1 MSMTESELRKACA
14 LLSPERLATFI
25 AITGTEQ
32 DALELHN
39 QTMEV
44 GAALMPVTGLI
55 EVAIRNEISERLRN
69 LFGVQDWLNNPP
81 AQYAW
86 RGEET
91 SSLSRAIKQG
101 QRAGYAKLSS
111 ADKKALDAIAYP
123 MGVPAG
129 TTHETRVKARQRVVQ
144 VTTGQQIA
152 QLTLYFWKR
161 LFSSDYE
168 PTLWSR
174 SLKRVFPNKRLS
186 RGQIAAQLE
195 VIYQTRNR
203 IAHHEPILG
212 SRLQATLD
220 AVDFILENFDAPI
233 PGPDAILVKMSVQ
246 SRKRLQDEAD
256 KLVKLLEKFTV
267 AGIPS
272 A

>member
-1 MSMTESELRKACA
+1 MTEIELRAAAA
-14 LLSPERLATFI
+14 LLSPERLATFV

-81 AQYAW
+81 PQYAW
-86 RGEET
+86 RGEEIH
-91 SSLSRAIKQG
+91 SLNRAIRQG
-101 QRAGYAKLSS
+101 QRAEYAKLTS
-111 ADKKALDAIAYP
+111 ADKRALDAIAYP
-123 MGVPAG
+123 MGIPPG
-129 TTHETRVKARQRVVQ
+129 TTHEVRVKARQRAVQ
-144 VTTGQQIA
+144 VNMGQQIA

-168 PTLWSR
+168 PTLWDR
-174 SLKRVFPNKRLS
+174 SLKRVFPNKSLT
-186 RGQIAAQLE
+186 RGQIATQLE

-203 IAHHEPILG
+203 IAHHEPIMG
-212 SRLQATLD
+212 ARLQATMQ
-220 AVDFILENFDAPI
+220 AIDFVLQNFKAPN
-233 PGPDAILVKMSVQ
+233 PGPDAILVKMSIQ
-246 SRKRLQDEAD
+246 SRKRLQEEAD
-256 KLVKLLEKFTV
+256 KLVALLDTFTV
-267 AGIPS
+267 S
-272 A
+272 